1 MDKTSEYKN
10 SKQIKLVNITKQ
22 KQTNRYREQISGYLW
37 RGKWIG
43 AR

>member
-22 KQTNRYREQISGYLW
+22 KQTNRYREQLVVTCGEESG
-37 RGKWIG
+37 
-43 AR
+43 